1 MTSVVLV
8 APVEARH
15 RRMVGPGRL
24 LFILGLAMVVAAL
37 VGSVVW
43 AMGYS
48 PLGFE
53 RFSLNGGARSLTFD
67 TTGEYVVYEERIGD
81 DLPLLTTLVVQSEL
95 GERLTT
101 TPAVGNDGQP
111 VQRNLPMFDA
121 WEVARFTVTTPG
133 NYSVYAVRATP
144 ADPRPAGT
152 LAVASANSTGWQ
164 GTWMGLV
171 VFGAMP
177 GVIAALLL
185 AAAVRRRSAH

>member
-8 APVEARH
+8 APVDARH
-15 RRMVGPGRL
+15 RRVGGPGRFL
-24 LFILGLAMVVAAL
+24 LLVGLAMVVAAV

-81 DLPLLTTLVVQSEL
+81 ELPLLTTLVVQSQL
-95 GERLTT
+95 GERLVT

-111 VQRNLPMFDA
+111 VRRNLPMLDV

-133 NYSVYAVRATP
+133 TYSVYAVRATP

-152 LAVASANSTGWQ
+152 LAVASVTSTGWQ
-164 GTWMGLV
+164 GTWLGLV
-171 VFGAMP
+171 VFGALP
-177 GVIAALLL
+177 GAIAALLL
-185 AAAVRRRSAH
+185 AAAVRRRSTQ

>member
-67 TTGEYVVYEERIGD
+67 TTGEYVVYEERTGD

-101 TPAVGNDGQP
+101 TPAGRQRRSAGAAQP
-111 VQRNLPMFDA
+111 ADVRCLGGGPVHRD
-121 WEVARFTVTTPG
+121 TPG